1 MMRALTMLCLTAL
14 AQATAAPNPSIQQ
27 RFIGSWKLIS
37 YQFTSANGEVTY
49 PRGRDAVGRITYDQ
63 TGRMSVQIMQP
74 GRPNF
79 AGIDPLK
86 ATPEEMVTAYRGYVA
101 YYGTYTVDESRGVVI
116 HKVEGSLYPNYV
128 ATEQVRRYTFS
139 TNRLTL
145 EAETQLGRA
154 KLVWERL
161 P

>member
-1 MMRALTMLCLTAL
+1 MMRALTMLCLAVL
-14 AQATAAPNPSIQQ
+14 AQATAATNPPIQQ

-37 YQFTSANGEVTY
+37 YQFTSTTGAVTY
-49 PRGRDAVGRITYDQ
+49 PRGRDAVGRITYDAS
-63 TGRMSVQIMQP
+63 GRMSVQIMQP

-86 ATPEEMVTAYRGYVA
+86 GTPEEMVTAYRGYTA

-116 HKVEGSLYPNYV
+116 HKVEGSLYTNYV
-128 ATEQVRRYTFS
+128 GTDQVRHYAFS
-139 TNRLTL
+139 ANRLTL